1 MIQSPASCIR
11 SNPTGAANLS
21 HSHASGYNPTSS
33 FPSASG
39 SPEAK
44 QQEGA
49 HISNQV
55 NGLGDPRQEMQ
66 VLKEQLEVLR
76 YQVGLHLQLYIKH
89 KLSSSSALRCDESRT
104 AVKSLLPGED
114 LLKAS
119 IAIRWRTA
127 SPCGDSAFSQ
137 LC

>member
-1 MIQSPASCIR
+1 MIQSSTSCIS

-21 HSHASGYNPTSS
+21 HGHASGYNLLPASC

-44 QQEGA
+44 QQDQA
-49 HISNQV
+49 HNSSTKV
-55 NGLGDPRQEMQ
+55 DGLGDPRQEMQ

-76 YQVGLHLQLYIKH
+76 YQVGFISNTKF
-89 KLSSSSALRCDESRT
+89 SFNNSRT
-104 AVKSLLPGED
+104 AVKSLLPGEA

-119 IAIRWRTA
+119 VAIGWRTA
-127 SPCGDSAFSQ
+127 PPSGGSAFSQ
-137 LC
+137 IC